1 MSTDTYT
8 PAVGDRVIIDPAV
21 ASARFLGK
29 VYIVDRFGPK
39 NAVCSLEGSD
49 RPGDG
54 VRCRPEYLKPAPPAG
69 EAPPLGRPFVPIEFF
84 DIGQIVTVVS
94 PSGKIAADQ
103 PMVVIDDKGK
113 DRVNIAPLGGGDGA
127 RYWRWPR
134 TALVKRDIAWL
145 TERLVEMA

>member
-21 ASARFLGK
+21 ATARFLGK
-29 VYIVDRFGPK
+29 VYVVDRFGPK
-39 NAVCSLEGSD
+39 NVVCSLEGSD
-49 RPGDG
+49 NPADG
-54 VRCRPEYLKPAPPAG
+54 VRCRPEYLLPAPPAG

-84 DIGQIVTVVS
+84 DVGQVVTVAS
-94 PSGKIAADQ
+94 PSSKVAADQ
-103 PMVVIDDKGK
+103 PMVVIADKGR
-113 DRVNIAPLGGGDGA
+113 DVVNVVALGGGDGG

-134 TALVKRDIAWL
+134 KALVKRDLAWL

>member
-1 MSTDTYT
+1 MSTDTYS

-49 RPGDG
+49 RPADG
-54 VRCRPEYLKPAPPAG
+54 VRCRPEYLRPAPPAG

-84 DIGQIVTVVS
+84 DVGQVVTVTG
-94 PSGKIAADQ
+94 PSGKVPTDK
-103 PMVVIDDKGK
+103 PMVVVDDKGK
-113 DRVNIAPLGGGDGA
+113 DHVNIAPLGGGDVS

-134 TALVKRDIAWL
+134 TALVKRDLAWL